1 MAILGLLPNPSW
13 PQQALPPRL
22 DRQYTPITAENAQGL
37 FPPDACIFVGNLKIT
52 VEDKDLVRD
61 IQQRFSTFGPC
72 HVKVKRDK
80 RKIPTAFVQF
90 EKVEDAA
97 AALAENEL
105 IKLHDRWLR
114 IEKIKGKRTARIGHR
129 YGHPVTQYDYD
140 IALTGR
146 GHFESCFL
154 EEVPFLD
161 LGFFTTAFIV
171 TFAYIDDFRD
181 TIKAFERHPIYYL
194 QPLDIE
200 GSPTF
205 SWVLPQ
211 PSGYSPCVPRSR
223 SKEACDA
230 MRDQGS
236 SRVPLPAEFQPKTG
250 NGKTVAD
257 YTREINKLPHF
268 GLSEDLVL
276 DVVGELEA
284 AQRQKCLSEE
294 WSGSSS
300 NGTEFTPA
308 PTTDN
313 NSTTTTHNDSSA
325 ACTDGD
331 ESTSNS
337 RSHSKASSNTASA
350 SSTADSDFDSL
361 LESTSTST
369 TTFTSYLE
377 VVPESVGE
385 FSRGRRSGSRSVSVS
400 TGSPTRLRLR
410 SCSSSADLPP
420 RKDDLELF
428 FGIGDNDN
436 DNHYDKTEEPSMDSD
451 TVESKAPSTP
461 TYRIPRLVCN
471 NHFLALREETI

>member
-1 MAILGLLPNPSW
+1 MAIGLLPNPSW
-13 PQQALPPRL
+13 PQQPLPPRL

-61 IQQRFSTFGPC
+61 VQQRFSTFGPC

-114 IEKIKGKRTARIGHR
+114 IEKIKGKRTARLGYR
-129 YGHPVTQYDYD
+129 SGRPVTEYDYK

-146 GHFESCFL
+146 GHLESCFL
-154 EEVPFLD
+154 EELMFLD
-161 LGFFTTAFIV
+161 LGFFTTVFTV
-171 TFAYIDDFRD
+171 TFAYIDDFKD
-181 TIKAFERHPIYYL
+181 AVKAFERHPMYYL

-200 GSPTF
+200 GSPTL

-211 PSGYSPCVPRSR
+211 PSGHSPSFRRSR

-230 MRDQGS
+230 MRDQGP
-236 SRVPLPAEFQPKTG
+236 SRAPLPAEFQPKTG
-250 NGKTVAD
+250 NGKTVED
-257 YTREINKLPHF
+257 YTREINQLPDF
-268 GLSEDLVL
+268 GLSEDKVL
-276 DVVGELEA
+276 DVVGQLEA
-284 AQRQKCLSEE
+284 EQRQKCLSEE
-294 WSGSSS
+294 WTGSSS

-313 NSTTTTHNDSSA
+313 NSTTHNDSSA
-325 ACTDGD
+325 VGADGD

-337 RSHSKASSNTASA
+337 RSHSKASSNTTSA

-361 LESTSTST
+361 MESTSTST

-377 VVPESVGE
+377 VVPECVGDS
-385 FSRGRRSGSRSVSVS
+385 SRGRRSGSRSVSVS
-400 TGSPTRLRLR
+400 TGSPVRLRLR

-420 RKDDLELF
+420 RKDDIDLY
-428 FGIGDNDN
+428 FGNGDNDN
-436 DNHYDKTEEPSMDSD
+436 DNDKKEELSNSSLDSN
-451 TVESKAPSTP
+451 TVEFKAPSTP

-471 NHFLALREETI
+471 NSFHALCEVI